1 MVRAIATA
9 IIVIILVVSSALVL
23 NPSSLRAGTALGAA
37 YTEVVE
43 GVGRYFEVGTGES
56 WVELCSGTRSLGKGL
71 NLESSEGLPYEVSV
85 ELP

>member
-1 MVRAIATA
+1 M
-9 IIVIILVVSSALVL
+9 
-23 NPSSLRAGTALGAA
+23 GAA

-85 ELP
+85 ELL